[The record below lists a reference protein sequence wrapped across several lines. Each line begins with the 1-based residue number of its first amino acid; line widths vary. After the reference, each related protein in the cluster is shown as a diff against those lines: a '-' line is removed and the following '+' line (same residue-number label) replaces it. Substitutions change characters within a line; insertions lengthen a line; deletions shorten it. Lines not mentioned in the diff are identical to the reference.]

1 METLSSGPGRA
12 GRTRVVLSL
21 TPLIDVVFILL
32 VFFMLV
38 SQFAQWQII
47 DITPVISGDGSGTGK
62 PPLIVTLAADGSAS
76 VTGQHLTTV
85 DEAVSMVRD
94 THTDGQPVLI
104 RPDESVAVQPVVDL
118 VEALAAV
125 GIQSINVE
133 AESRP

>member
-38 SQFAQWQII
+38 SQFAQWRII
-47 DITPVISGDGSGTGK
+47 DVTPVTSGDGPGIGK
-62 PPLIVTLAADGSAS
+62 PPLIVTLAADGSAG
-76 VTGQHLTTV
+76 VAGQHVTTV

-94 THTDGQPVLI
+94 THADGQAVLI

-118 VEALAAV
+118 VEALAVV

-133 AESRP
+133 AGSRP